1 MWSRAGDAGGSAGAF
16 APPRNPCILRSFRA
30 IPWGERHRVERFVV
44 LGLAGLIAL
53 CLGLGAL
60 AWALAGGAVG
70 DAEAEAPPT
79 SGMALLQAYRCHRAE
94 TKHIVV
100 RGVEDG
106 FSPQGH
112 EPIRIH
118 PRIATPRLISMA
130 VGGSYDNS
138 QMDRFVI
145 DYFELPSNVS
155 RGLFV
160 VGLRANGANDNDSIQ
175 IGDLG
180 TMLSVDEE
188 PRIFQE
194 LVPRLASAD
203 GWQKHGDLHYAEFD
217 AIRFRRSATT
227 LRRGPSF
234 RPAAGPVRTLLDY
247 VRAGE
252 APRVVDVQIAD
263 DTSVDF
269 MAVAYCQEPP
279 RGTGVTLT
287 THGLGGEPIPGI
299 VIFAC
304 TVGPNDQHVCDPYV
318 GDTACETP
326 LPIICFRAM
335 DAPVPRN
342 LPANHH
348 LHWSG
353 GAVATTGPVPASRFA
368 TIGDVDRF
376 CAAQFGPDWRTATYH
391 DGGRPGLFSGFGR
404 LDESLE
410 RAWIDIRGQPY
421 ATCWAH

>member
-1 MWSRAGDAGGSAGAF
+1 MQ
-16 APPRNPCILRSFRA
+16 
-30 IPWGERHRVERFVV
+30 RFVV

-53 CLGLGAL
+53 SLGLGAL
-60 AWALAGGAVG
+60 AWALAGGAED
-70 DAEAEAPPT
+70 DAGAEAPPT

-94 TKHIVV
+94 TKRIIV

-106 FSPQGH
+106 FSPEGD

-118 PRIATPRLISMA
+118 PRIASPRILSLA

-138 QMDRFVI
+138 QPDRAVI
-145 DYFELPSNVS
+145 DYFELPANVS

-160 VGLRANGANDNDSIQ
+160 VGLRANGADGNDSIQ
-175 IGDLG
+175 IGEVG
-180 TMLSVDEE
+180 TIPSPDEE
-188 PRIFQE
+188 PRMFQE
-194 LVPRLASAD
+194 MVPRLASAD
-203 GWQKHGDLHYAEFD
+203 GWRGRAGLHHAEFN
-217 AIRFRRSATT
+217 AIRFQRSVATP
-227 LRRGPSF
+227 RGGPSF

-252 APRVVDVQIAD
+252 EPRLVHVQIAD

-279 RGTGVTLT
+279 RGTGVTFT
-287 THGLGGEPIPGI
+287 RHGQSGVPMPGI
-299 VIFAC
+299 VYLSC
-304 TVGPNDQHVCDPYV
+304 TGGPNDQHVCDPYV

-326 LPIICFRAM
+326 LPIICFRGM
-335 DAPVPRN
+335 GAPVPRN
-342 LPANHH
+342 VPTHH
-348 LHWSG
+348 HWHWSG
-353 GAVATTGPVPASRFA
+353 GAIATTGPVPASRFA
-368 TIGDVDRF
+368 TIADVDRF

-391 DGGRPGLFSGFGR
+391 DGGRPSQFSGFGR
-404 LDESLE
+404 LDESLG